1 MATTSHRAL
10 TRVVCRI
17 FIKAAPEA
25 VWDAICPASARYF
38 PDLITIGEVL
48 EADAPGRLVHAV
60 NAAGRDSSDRSGVL
74 SFELRDTLTGYTALT
89 VSCEP
94 AGVPGVP
101 VFGTVGACDWDQLLG
116 DLKTVLEADR
126 RERRHIGPTRSP
138 ARQPRRLRSELVPQ
152 AQALTGGQ
160 LSPARPAPLSAGG
173 AVRVSRHR
181 SRAVAGVR
189 TPRTTP
195 GKRKPRP
202 PGQRK
207 PAASQCAERSHG
219 DSHGGKRGTGARG
232 FIERAGNGTLC
243 RDRRLRCARRRR
255 RS

>member
-1 MATTSHRAL
+1 MAAVWRLARRPPSGLHHRHNRLAQANARKRTCRPDAGRCTDQTAGDNMATTSHRAL

-101 VFGTVGACDWDQLLG
+101 VFGTV
-116 DLKTVLEADR
+116 
-126 RERRHIGPTRSP
+126 
-138 ARQPRRLRSELVPQ
+138 
-152 AQALTGGQ
+152 
-160 LSPARPAPLSAGG
+160 
-173 AVRVSRHR
+173 
-181 SRAVAGVR
+181 
-189 TPRTTP
+189 
-195 GKRKPRP
+195 
-202 PGQRK
+202 
-207 PAASQCAERSHG
+207 
-219 DSHGGKRGTGARG
+219 
-232 FIERAGNGTLC
+232 
-243 RDRRLRCARRRR
+243 
-255 RS
+255 